1 MSAVPPSLRSGRWQ
15 PFAALLLA
23 LCLLVAACGGGSD
36 DGAVEGSTDP
46 TTEAGD
52 ALPDDAE
59 DQTDA
64 ADLPA
69 RPAPGEVAQITSA
82 EGAALRASDRRVV
95 FVDVRPLEEYL
106 AGHLVGAQHIPL
118 EDEQLWQHRTAALDP
133 NHPTVVYCNTGAL
146 SSQAADALVDLGF
159 SEVYDLGGLSDWDDG
174 DLPLDR
180 QPS

>member
-1 MSAVPPSLRSGRWQ
+1 MSALRRSLPSRRWH
-15 PFAALLLA
+15 PVAVLLLA
-23 LCLLVAACGGGSD
+23 LCLLVAACGGDADEGAG
-36 DGAVEGSTDP
+36 DGGTEP
-46 TTEAGD
+46 TTEALDG
-52 ALPDDAE
+52 E
-59 DQTDA
+59 GQVES

-69 RPAPGEVAQITSA
+69 RPGPGEVAQITSA

-118 EDEQLWQHRTAALDP
+118 QDEQLWEHRTAALDP
-133 NHPTVVYCNTGAL
+133 NHPTAVYCNTGAL
-146 SSQAADALVDLGF
+146 SSQAAEALVDLGF
-159 SEVYDLGGLSDWDDG
+159 SEVYDLGGLSDWHDG